1 MNEQLK
7 ELIDEYKKTD
17 WKNLLREDLGDHS
30 LKEIK
35 PTLNFI
41 KNLIDPLV
49 ENSDR
54 FPLKQQNQLR
64 NLIEQFL
71 QYKYS
76 IEKHRDTGQNENII
90 NNIIQFKD
98 RILEECHH
106 LYGILEIQDRYG
118 SGKSLEKKLQEEVR
132 KYQLAMEE
140 IERELKKIRQAQ
152 KNQQAEQIT
161 RKEAERY
168 GDFFK
173 KEGKKNRFSYW
184 IVGIFSFAS
193 PIFFGLI
200 AYCYLGFDQS
210 IEANSIF
217 ELIIKGEVINK
228 IFIFTVMIF
237 LISLLRREYLALR
250 HQYTL
255 NRHRHNALSSHKE
268 ILSSIK
274 ETANESDKEISNTV
288 LLELTKAMFS
298 PQDTGFVKDQKSN
311 SSENR
316 IVEISRS
323 LFNKP
328 KE

>member
-71 QYKYS
+71 QHKYS
-76 IEKHRDTGQNENII
+76 IENHGDTGRNENII

-106 LYGILEIQDRYG
+106 LYGILEIQERYG
-118 SGKSLEKKLQEEVR
+118 PGKSLEKKLKEEVR

-140 IERELKKIRQAQ
+140 IEKEIKKIQQVQ
-152 KNQQAEQIT
+152 KNQHAEQTI
-161 RKEAERY
+161 RAEVKHY

-173 KEGKKNRFSYW
+173 KEWESNEELSVIYIK
-184 IVGIFSFAS
+184 VLLIFSFIACLFAY
-193 PIFFGLI
+193 FFLK
-200 AYCYLGFDQS
+200 FDLS
-210 IEANSIF
+210 ITANSFF
-217 ELIIKGEVINK
+217 ELIIKGDFINK
-228 IFIFTVMIF
+228 VFIFSIIIFIINLFKK
-237 LISLLRREYLALR
+237 EYLALR
-250 HQYTL
+250 HQFTL
-255 NRHRHNALSSHKE
+255 NKHRYNALSSHKE

-274 ETANESDKEISNTV
+274 ETANESDKEISNAV
-288 LLELTKAMFS
+288 LLELTKAMFD